1 MGVTDSKISFKQS
14 IVRIGGEVNIPV
26 NDAIWQQMFALP
38 ESFGDV
44 ASLCSVSDIGCLTKS
59 NDNNRPPPN
68 TQVEPNKNLET
79 LLYALIRHLKT
90 LQEQHVYEDD
100 QRRTNNEILNCMRI
114 LTRVLPFIYEAQH
127 LKDWHNS
134 FFWEPRRPTCYW
146 DKRRETGPLMDGL
159 NPSEK
164 YEKSFGDMHVGKPLG
179 QETLEIVTS
188 YLFFSGFTLPKRV
201 NDKGK
206 PDLEIVAKVWQTGI
220 GSKVS
225 ANCTKDNEKNQQE
238 VIRLLIALMSKTMY
252 IQPNDVPLVD
262 VKALTFMTTGLSER
276 MVKAIVCSTMN
287 TALKYNPNIWS
298 VPVEVATG
306 GDHKKHLVTN
316 CLQLL
321 LALLIYPP
329 PDGAKN
335 QFRQLAGRLK
345 KPEDFQFVNQGLNQV
360 LSQPIHNNFSYSLA
374 KDKAVAWAPEMIT
387 LLWELVQCNKN
398 FRRYLVETNS
408 MLDYVVVILYYC
420 LDAMTDA
427 AKHGILRAGVF
438 FLQTMST
445 EPGFAIKMN
454 EVFRH
459 PETLPPVMRI
469 PNFHGS
475 YTDFLICSFHTIF
488 VSCEGKFEAIYPAL
502 LTVLRNIAPYQR
514 NLARATSTK
523 MQDMFQRMCSAQW
536 LVNKE
541 NTDVLII
548 EYLDAVNSILGN
560 NYQENRKFVEVLV
573 ASRSRFKALRAFTL
587 DSALDQLNRDAQH
600 RKDRGEDVS
609 AMRSPISRT
618 TSLDSVRGPPS
629 ARAPAPSLGDVQEHE
644 TFSIGDD
651 DDDDETPIPQSDTVN
666 RASAEDASSPR
677 LSERAR
683 GKQPAVSVAS
693 TSRTPSTTSLP
704 SLSTSRSPNVS
715 QLQPSKEWLDSWL
728 PQVQAKL
735 EPILHIIDLAEK
747 KQLKFKEYG
756 SKSAA
761 TTPAATDV
769 PSTPT
774 KQSLEERRK
783 ATEPSE
789 LASKPGEE
797 EDSHQADGEGGFQA
811 ERDSPPTTT
820 RPPTGFQWTAVA
832 IGWYTALIWSRIYLS
847 EAEAFQG
854 PGGLYSSTDVRL
866 FSRRSAAQEI
876 SLRSPRGAIDAVG
889 DGLVKRISSMSLPT
903 GAK

>member
-1 MGVTDSKISFKQS
+1 M
-14 IVRIGGEVNIPV
+14 
-26 NDAIWQQMFALP
+26 
-38 ESFGDV
+38 
-44 ASLCSVSDIGCLTKS
+44 
-59 NDNNRPPPN
+59 
-68 TQVEPNKNLET
+68 
-79 LLYALIRHLKT
+79 
-90 LQEQHVYEDD
+90 
-100 QRRTNNEILNCMRI
+100 
-114 LTRVLPFIYEAQH
+114 
-127 LKDWHNS
+127 
-134 FFWEPRRPTCYW
+134 
-146 DKRRETGPLMDGL
+146 
-159 NPSEK
+159 
-164 YEKSFGDMHVGKPLG
+164 
-179 QETLEIVTS
+179 
-188 YLFFSGFTLPKRV
+188 
-201 NDKGK
+201 
-206 PDLEIVAKVWQTGI
+206 
-220 GSKVS
+220 
-225 ANCTKDNEKNQQE
+225 
-238 VIRLLIALMSKTMY
+238 
-252 IQPNDVPLVD
+252 
-262 VKALTFMTTGLSER
+262 
-276 MVKAIVCSTMN
+276 
-287 TALKYNPNIWS
+287 
-298 VPVEVATG
+298 
-306 GDHKKHLVTN
+306 
-316 CLQLL
+316 
-321 LALLIYPP
+321 
-329 PDGAKN
+329 
-335 QFRQLAGRLK
+335 
-345 KPEDFQFVNQGLNQV
+345 
-360 LSQPIHNNFSYSLA
+360 
-374 KDKAVAWAPEMIT
+374 
-387 LLWELVQCNKN
+387 
-398 FRRYLVETNS
+398 
-408 MLDYVVVILYYC
+408 
-420 LDAMTDA
+420 
-427 AKHGILRAGVF
+427 
-438 FLQTMST
+438 
-445 EPGFAIKMN
+445 
-454 EVFRH
+454 
-459 PETLPPVMRI
+459 
-469 PNFHGS
+469 
-475 YTDFLICSFHTIF
+475 
-488 VSCEGKFEAIYPAL
+488 
-502 LTVLRNIAPYQR
+502 
-514 NLARATSTK
+514 
-523 MQDMFQRMCSAQW
+523 
-536 LVNKE
+536 
-541 NTDVLII
+541 
-548 EYLDAVNSILGN
+548 
-560 NYQENRKFVEVLV
+560 LV

-811 ERDSPPTTT
+811 ERKTLPHCHSFTFTLANMMSTGDSPPTTT